1 MISCV
6 KIPERII
13 KRFSARIRILSSHHC
28 TEGGT
33 QLPDRHQ
40 YQQKYRQR
48 QKEKLRLLKEMQPGR
63 YIRNNPDYE
72 RILEAI
78 REEQAEDRHRV

>member
-1 MISCV
+1 M
-6 KIPERII
+6 
-13 KRFSARIRILSSHHC
+13 
-28 TEGGT
+28 
-33 QLPDRHQ
+33 PDRHQ